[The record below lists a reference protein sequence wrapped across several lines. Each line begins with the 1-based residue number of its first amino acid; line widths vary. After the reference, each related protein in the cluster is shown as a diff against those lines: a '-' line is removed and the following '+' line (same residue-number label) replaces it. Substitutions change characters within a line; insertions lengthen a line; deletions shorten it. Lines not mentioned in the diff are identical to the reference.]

1 MHDSAVETAVE
12 ILVVAFG
19 LASTIVVLWLFVW
32 AAKKD
37 GQDEREFRARIGE
50 DRRTATGARSPQRP
64 VSPGRNERS

>member
-37 GQDEREFRARIGE
+37 GQDEREFRARIGRGPQ
-50 DRRTATGARSPQRP
+50 DGDGSP
-64 VSPGRNERS
+64 